1 MSLAAKDTK
10 TSVLSTPLTFNDIYC
25 KQPISQH
32 KRRRPRRIREYNSDT
47 DYRSDIELTHFRQE
61 GKDDSSQ
68 GANSEI
74 LSVRSQPLPHL
85 YYHHYKNS
93 GRWRETTGW
102 ASDVETY
109 NRGGGSFPTANAAA
123 AAFQRNYQQ
132 LNHSSLQNVSKAEA
146 HSRACTPDS
155 SSNVCPNSVIKS
167 GSYKLDKRTTNDFQP
182 FDSRVND
189 FRMNTINQCE
199 YTQRPTSRTKYDA
212 PEDTNTIV
220 TNDEFYK
227 HNTRSEY
234 YPTFQRKIKSN
245 PTVNSHY
252 ASPQTSSGPVYEK
265 TSNILKFQPELPS
278 GPTMQFPSES
288 EFVQQKPV
296 LHNDITQNY
305 SASVS
310 SKSRETILRGSNSS
324 LHRSSHSPSSSP
336 PVFHK
341 DNIIHST
348 PVHYRTMPLVSE
360 SSASSSFA
368 ACKEYKSSKLSIVL
382 EERTMSEKHLVSI
395 YFHLT
400 LKHPFFFFTFF
411 FL

>member
-189 FRMNTINQCE
+189 FRINTINQCE

-265 TSNILKFQPELPS
+265 TSNILKFQPELAS
-278 GPTMQFPSES
+278 GPTMQFPIES

-348 PVHYRTMPLVSE
+348 PIHYRTTPLVSE

-395 YFHLT
+395 NFHLT
-400 LKHPFFFFTFF
+400 LKHPFFFLTFF
-411 FL
+411 L